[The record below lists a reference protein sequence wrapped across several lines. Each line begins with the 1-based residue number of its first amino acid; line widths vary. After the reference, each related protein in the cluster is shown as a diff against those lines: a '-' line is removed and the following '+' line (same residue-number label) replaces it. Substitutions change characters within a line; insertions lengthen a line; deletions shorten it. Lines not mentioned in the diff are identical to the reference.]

1 MNELSTEKTITT
13 KELAEQLGTTRDVVI
28 ANARKCLPDKI
39 FEQGKNTYWNKA
51 EVTVLL
57 DYMKTHTSNNRSV
70 EFNSTVENLSTDL
83 TPALKIKKAL
93 ELMQEGYEEELARL
107 RAENAEKENKLI
119 EQAPK
124 VEFFDDV
131 TGSTDTIDM
140 KEVAKVLNVKGLGR
154 NNLFELLRS
163 RKILDRNNQPYQK
176 YVDCGYF
183 RIIESRYTVPTG
195 ETKISLK
202 TVVFQKGLEFIRK
215 LIK

>member
-163 RKILDRNNQPYQK
+163 RNILDRNNQPYQK

>member
-1 MNELSTEKTITT
+1 MNELSTGKTITT
-13 KELAEQLGTTRDVVI
+13 AELSEQLHTSAKVI
-28 ANARKCLPDKI
+28 LENARKCLPDKVI
-39 FEQGKNTYWNKA
+39 ENGKPTYWTKA
-51 EVTVLL
+51 EVTILL
-57 DYMKTHTSNNRSV
+57 EFMKANNNR
-70 EFNSTVENLSTDL
+70 TDLDLYDRCKGTSTDL

-107 RAENAEKENKLI
+107 RAENAEKEHKLI

-163 RKILDRNNQPYQK
+163 RNILDRNNQPYQK

>member
-1 MNELSTEKTITT
+1 MNELSTGKTITT
-13 KELAEQLGTTRDVVI
+13 AELSEQLHTSAKVI
-28 ANARKCLPDKI
+28 LENARKCLPDKVI
-39 FEQGKNTYWNKA
+39 ENGKPTYWTKA
-51 EVTVLL
+51 EVTILL
-57 DYMKTHTSNNRSV
+57 EFMKANNNR
-70 EFNSTVENLSTDL
+70 TDLDLYDRCKGTSTDL

-163 RKILDRNNQPYQK
+163 RNILDRNNQPYQK

>member
-107 RAENAEKENKLI
+107 RAENAEKEHKLI

-163 RKILDRNNQPYQK
+163 RNILDRNNQPYQK